1 MASDEVATG
10 SRIWHGKPALTILIV
25 LVLGL
30 TVLLPGLGVI
40 GAFVIAIVV
49 PLVARKNGSYR
60 DMGFRSPGS
69 WPNLLG
75 TTLVYGLVIQTAFT
89 VVIEPLL
96 ARVTGQVVDISVF
109 DGARGNFRNFLLLM
123 TLGWGVGGFLEE
135 MTFRGFVVGRVR
147 WLLGSGTAAAWGGV
161 LAAAVPFGIAHLYQ
175 GFTGMIATGM
185 IGFVLGA
192 VYVYHGFNLWY
203 SIFTHGFINT
213 AGIVAMYLDVD
224 REMSRW
230 LF

>member
-213 AGIVAMYLDVD
+213 AGIIAMYLDVD